1 MSHHTTPHNT
11 IQYNTFQNL
20 TWYWRQYRLF
30 LTSTA
35 DNNILQGCMHVFQTH
50 RDRTI
55 HWWAEN
61 INQTIRSFRS
71 GPSDWARPCSHWIR
85 SGKQEMQAL
94 SAAASWSAFAPR
106 KLTSTLKCRDR
117 VFNVAGKSMQHVEI
131 LFLSSPAEVHRSDCR
146 FRSKP
151 QYSAQNIHKIS
162 AE

>member
-1 MSHHTTPHNT
+1 VF
-11 IQYNTFQNL
+11 TFSALFFCLGDTVLL
-20 TWYWRQYRLF
+20 TLF
-30 LTSTA
+30 FHRPTSLFEQLA
-35 DNNILQGCMHVFQTH
+35 E
-50 RDRTI
+50 RTG
-55 HWWAEN
+55 
-61 INQTIRSFRS
+61 T
-71 GPSDWARPCSHWIR
+71 
-85 SGKQEMQAL
+85 EMQAL